1 VCIEK
6 ISFDLNLILRNIR
19 TLGTIIDNW
28 EKNQSLGKRKKKQ
41 KDVEF
46 KEMRG
51 KKER

>member
-19 TLGTIIDNW
+19 TLGTKNDNW
-28 EKNQSLGKRKKKQ
+28 EKINLGKRKQ

-46 KEMRG
+46 KEMRD
-51 KKER
+51 KKES